1 MSISEG
7 THDYGRASSEDA
19 FARMYAERAARVAA
33 EMDADTADVRADMV
47 IMADGAIMSGRLA
60 ARGDRGWLFDEDRD
74 SQVAAKLRELVASM
88 DDLVA
93 AFLRGDSE
101 HDAAMEID
109 AAHAIADAWVAIRKI
124 TQGRDITEGNG
135 S

>member
-33 EMDADTADVRADMV
+33 QVDADTADVRADMV

-74 SQVAAKLRELVASM
+74 SEVAARLR
-88 DDLVA
+88 DLVSTMDARVREFISDSA
-93 AFLRGDSE
+93 AG
-101 HDAAMEID
+101 ID
-109 AAHAIADAWVAIRKI
+109 EAEVICDLWVSIRKI
-124 TQGRDITEGNG
+124 TQGRDITEGG
-135 S
+135 QA